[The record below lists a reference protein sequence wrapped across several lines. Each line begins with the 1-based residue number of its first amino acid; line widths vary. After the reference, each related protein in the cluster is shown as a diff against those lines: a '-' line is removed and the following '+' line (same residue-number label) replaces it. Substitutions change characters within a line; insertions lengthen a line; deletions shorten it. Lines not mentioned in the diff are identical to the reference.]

1 MLLRHLPDV
10 SPANASFRAW
20 FYTRWGRE
28 NCIILGRSRC
38 AEYAPFTQRLSIK
51 VARGGAEQY
60 FLDRR
65 MIAVDD
71 DNFLILNEGRTYS
84 SRLASEQEMESFS
97 IFFRP
102 GMADEV
108 LGTLVT
114 PLDRLLQRRNV
125 RAPHP
130 VEFLEKLN
138 PHDTQVTPVLREIH
152 TAMSEG
158 LDDEAWYEEQLH
170 FLLER
175 MLAHHRQ
182 VTAEAL
188 RLSEVK
194 PSTRA
199 EIFRR
204 VARATDRI
212 HSCYAGNVDLADLAD
227 TACLSKYHFLRLF
240 TAIHGLT
247 PYAFLQCK
255 RATVA
260 CRLLTSTS
268 LSVSEVA
275 RRVGY
280 TARSTLFRQV
290 LRWTGRSPREL
301 RRPATARTRPKLL
314 DATIGETLG

>member
-1 MLLRHLPDV
+1 MLLRHMPDV
-10 SPANASFRAW
+10 SPANANFRAW
-20 FYTRWGRE
+20 FYARWGRE
-28 NCIILGRSRC
+28 NCIVLGRSRY
-38 AEYAPFTQRLSIK
+38 AEYEPFTQRLSIK

-60 FLDRR
+60 FLDHR

-71 DNFLILNEGRTYS
+71 DTFLILNEGRTYS

-108 LGTLVT
+108 LGALVT
-114 PLDRLLQRRNV
+114 PLDRLLERRNV
-125 RAPHP
+125 RAPQP
-130 VEFLEKLN
+130 VEFLEKLS
-138 PHDTQVTPVLREIH
+138 PHDTRVTPALRDIH
-152 TAMSEG
+152 AAMTAG
-158 LDDEAWYEEQLH
+158 LVEEAWYEEQLH

-182 VTAEAL
+182 ATADAL

-194 PSTRA
+194 PGTRA

-212 HSCYAGNVDLADLAD
+212 HSCYARDIDLADLAE

-255 RATVA
+255 RARVA

-268 LSVSEVA
+268 LSVSEIA

-290 LRWTGRSPREL
+290 LRWTGRNPRDL
-301 RRPATARTRPKLL
+301 RRPAAVRTRPEPLG
-314 DATIGETLG
+314 TMTRETLG